1 MQVALLCGGLGT
13 RLGEETVN
21 RPKPMV
27 EIGGKPILWHIMRFY
42 RQFGHDSFVLCAGYK
57 QEVIKDFF
65 LDYDNYSNDLLIDFA
80 SSSVSLLG
88 GERDRIDWKVVIQD
102 TGEAT
107 LTAARLK
114 RALRHIEGDIFMA
127 TYGDGLCDVDLD
139 QLRTHH
145 ETSGKL
151 ATVTAVR
158 PSSRFGELG
167 LDGDSVTS
175 FEEKPQTG
183 KGWINGGFFVLHRS
197 IFERLPDDP
206 NLTLEADVLQP
217 LAREGAVEKPPV
229 ARAELAHQ
237 PRLAMMAA
245 FKAKGCKHGDQGE
258 REQQRTGEREDD
270 GERNRREQ
278 FAFEALQ

>member
-65 LDYDNYSNDLLIDFA
+65 LNYDNYSNDLMIDFA

-217 LAREGAVEKPPV
+217 LAREGQLSVFRHDGFWQCMDTPREKHLLENYWK
-229 ARAELAHQ
+229 AGRAPWKVWA
-237 PRLAMMAA
+237 
-245 FKAKGCKHGDQGE
+245 
-258 REQQRTGEREDD
+258 
-270 GERNRREQ
+270 
-278 FAFEALQ
+278 